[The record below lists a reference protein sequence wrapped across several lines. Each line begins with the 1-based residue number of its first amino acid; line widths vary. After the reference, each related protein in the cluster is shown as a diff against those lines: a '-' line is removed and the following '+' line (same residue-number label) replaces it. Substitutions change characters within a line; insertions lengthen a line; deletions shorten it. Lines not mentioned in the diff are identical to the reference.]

1 MQNSGDQIH
10 FPVMS
15 GEVLSFLKINPTGIY
30 CDGTIGLG
38 GHAEKIIQNL
48 SNKGQLIG
56 IDRDANAISLCKK
69 RFSSS
74 KNAKISLFNDS
85 YVNAKI
91 LFHFQWINISLKI
104 NLST

>member
-1 MQNSGDQIH
+1 MQNFVDQIH

-15 GEVLSFLKINPTGIY
+15 GEVLSFLKINPKGIY

-48 SNKGQLIG
+48 SNEGQLIG
-56 IDRDANAISLCKK
+56 IDRDENAISLCKK

-74 KNAKISLFNDS
+74 KNAKYLYLMIHMLMQRYYFIESGLN
-85 YVNAKI
+85 K
-91 LFHFQWINISLKI
+91 
-104 NLST
+104 